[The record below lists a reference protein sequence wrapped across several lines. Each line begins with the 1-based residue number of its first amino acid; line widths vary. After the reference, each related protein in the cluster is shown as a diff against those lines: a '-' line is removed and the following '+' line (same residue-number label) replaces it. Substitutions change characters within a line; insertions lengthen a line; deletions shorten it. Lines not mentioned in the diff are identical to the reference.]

1 MTDPS
6 PSTTVW
12 SPLPPAKEKMRKRDR
27 QHRRVPLVALV
38 GASVGALL
46 VGTAIGGASGGASGA
61 SNTTELKGQL
71 AAAQQ
76 QLSSAEDSLEE
87 QTNALAE
94 VDAKRS
100 AAETSAAGLQ
110 QKVDA
115 MTAEAA
121 TSTTTLASRDARI
134 AELESAAESAAVAP
148 AAAAPA
154 AAAPAAVP
162 NGGGSVSYANCDAVH
177 AAGAAPIRTDD
188 PGYSRK
194 LDRDGDG
201 VACE

>member
-6 PSTTVW
+6 PSATVW
-12 SPLPPAKEKMRKRDR
+12 PPPLPPVKAKMRRRDR

-38 GASVGALL
+38 WACVGALL
-46 VGTAIGGASGGASGA
+46 VGTAMGGASGA
-61 SNTTELKGQL
+61 SDTTELEEQL
-71 AAAQQ
+71 AAVQQ

-87 QTNALAE
+87 QTDALAE

-100 AAETSAAGLQ
+100 AAEASAAGLQ
-110 QKVDA
+110 QKVDT

-134 AELESAAESAAVAP
+134 AELESAAKSAAATS
-148 AAAAPA
+148 AAAPA

-162 NGGGSVSYANCDAVH
+162 NGGGSVSYANCGAVR
-177 AAGAAPIRTDD
+177 AAGAAPIRTGD